1 MAVATTHFVKEDLPG
16 FPDSVLSRAIAVAVA
31 WLIIEVELVTLAMGG
46 VSDYGFGRL
55 LGVNAMALGATWL
68 TFRRRAAP
76 SVWLMGLAHLGYML
90 AIGLVGAVGSSRI
103 LVQGP

>member
-1 MAVATTHFVKEDLPG
+1 MKEDLPG

-76 SVWLMGLAHLGYML
+76 SVWLMGWPTSDTCSRSAWSARSG
-90 AIGLVGAVGSSRI
+90 VPGSWSKGHDPEPAMR
-103 LVQGP
+103 L